1 MALGFQ
7 KSHSDHTLFI
17 SHKNGKYVAVLV
29 YVDDIIIASN
39 DDNSVTQLKEDLN
52 KSFKL
57 SDLGPLCY
65 FLGLEI
71 ARSKEGISICQH
83 KYALELLEETCLLAC
98 KSSSIPMDPSIK
110 LVQDSPEPVLSDPTV
125 YRRFVGKMMYL
136 TITRPGITFAVNHL
150 CQFASAPKQSHL
162 QAAYKVLHYLK
173 GTLGKGLFYSVHSD
187 LLLKFFTDADWST
200 CADTRCSTSGWCMF
214 LGPSLISW
222 KSKKQDTVSHSS
234 AESEYRAMDFAIREV
249 AWLVKLLKE
258 FLAPQEQPVAFF
270 CDSTAE
276 IHIANN
282 DVFHERTKH
291 LENDCYIVCEKI
303 LRGLIK
309 TLHVRTENQIA
320 DMFTKPLYPALFLT
334 HVRKLALSNIYMP
347 S

>member
-1 MALGFQ
+1 M
-7 KSHSDHTLFI
+7 
-17 SHKNGKYVAVLV
+17 
-29 YVDDIIIASN
+29 
-39 DDNSVTQLKEDLN
+39 E
-52 KSFKL
+52 
-57 SDLGPLCY
+57 
-65 FLGLEI
+65 
-71 ARSKEGISICQH
+71 
-83 KYALELLEETCLLAC
+83 
-98 KSSSIPMDPSIK
+98 
-110 LVQDSPEPVLSDPTV
+110 
-125 YRRFVGKMMYL
+125 
-136 TITRPGITFAVNHL
+136 FAV
-150 CQFASAPKQSHL
+150 
-162 QAAYKVLHYLK
+162 
-173 GTLGKGLFYSVHSD
+173 
-187 LLLKFFTDADWST
+187 
-200 CADTRCSTSGWCMF
+200 
-214 LGPSLISW
+214 
-222 KSKKQDTVSHSS
+222 
-234 AESEYRAMDFAIREV
+234 REV

-309 TLHVRTENQIA
+309 TLHVWTENQIA